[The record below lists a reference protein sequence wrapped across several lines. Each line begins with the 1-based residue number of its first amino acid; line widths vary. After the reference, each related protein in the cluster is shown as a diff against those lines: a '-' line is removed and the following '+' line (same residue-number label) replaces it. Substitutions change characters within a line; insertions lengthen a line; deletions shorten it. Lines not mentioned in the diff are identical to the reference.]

1 MFTPTAPF
9 TRTDQG
15 GFSLV
20 EVLVTIVILSIGM
33 LGSAGMQTAALQANS
48 QTRYQV
54 VAAALASELAE
65 VMRGNHRV
73 ALSTEPATNP
83 YLIDYSTG
91 ALAAPPVDC
100 LVESCSGSTDED
112 RLSNAQ
118 WQVHEWLGRLHAEL
132 PSPRVRICFDSTP
145 FHATSGAA
153 EWGCD
158 DTGDVMVAKIA
169 WTRINT
175 QGTLMF
181 GSEATSP
188 LVVIPV
194 TAGSAS

>member
-1 MFTPTAPF
+1 MFTPTVPF

-91 ALAAPPVDC
+91 ALAAPPA
-100 LVESCSGSTDED
+100 
-112 RLSNAQ
+112 N
-118 WQVHEWLGRLHAEL
+118 
-132 PSPRVRICFDSTP
+132 P
-145 FHATSGAA
+145 
-153 EWGCD
+153 
-158 DTGDVMVAKIA
+158 
-169 WTRINT
+169 
-175 QGTLMF
+175 
-181 GSEATSP
+181 
-188 LVVIPV
+188 
-194 TAGSAS
+194 